1 MSNYQIKLFA
11 ISIEIILDLFLLSFM
26 LTSRSYT
33 TTLSTNE
40 FRNEINQNGF
50 IKMTPYVE
58 PKLNYVEPVINTIK
72 SFLDDPFNF
81 DIYSYLLNIYTILF
95 GIILI
100 RWFMIFYAIRAATNY
115 NQDGKE
121 NIDIKMYSRMYNSSL
136 SIIRVQVKKS
146 LIRS

>member
-1 MSNYQIKLFA
+1 
-11 ISIEIILDLFLLSFM
+11 
-26 LTSRSYT
+26 
-33 TTLSTNE
+33 
-40 FRNEINQNGF
+40 
-50 IKMTPYVE
+50 MTPYVE

-81 DIYSYLLNIYTILF
+81 DIYAYLLNINTILF

-115 NQDGKE
+115 SEDGKE

-146 LIRS
+146 SIRS